1 MKFMGGD
8 MAGVY
13 ATVIFH
19 LVVLA
24 GALSV
29 QIGYSLS
36 GENSFLLDFSAHEEK
51 ERVEKENDFHEDI
64 ADKIDRMLADSESGG
79 LDYRNIAVNRAT
91 LKDDRGTDAEQ
102 LYKDAER
109 LRQDLSDG
117 VPQHDMSEEFADPVT
132 KQQQRQDDN
141 KASESQY
148 SGVTVLSYELGGRKG
163 SYLPTP
169 AYKCMGAGMVTV
181 IITVNNSGKV
191 LDAKVQDELSS
202 ADDCM
207 RRAAIN
213 AARRS
218 RFSSDPSAPSRHVGN
233 IVYQFIA
240 Q

>member
-64 ADKIDRMLADSESGG
+64 ADKIDRMLAESESGG

-132 KQQQRQDDN
+132 KQQRQEDN

>member
-132 KQQQRQDDN
+132 KQQRQDDN

>member
-64 ADKIDRMLADSESGG
+64 ADKIDRMLAESESGG

-132 KQQQRQDDN
+132 KQQQRQEDN

>member
-1 MKFMGGD
+1 

-64 ADKIDRMLADSESGG
+64 ADKIDRMLAESESGG

-132 KQQQRQDDN
+132 KQQQRQEDN

>member
-64 ADKIDRMLADSESGG
+64 ADKIDRMLAESESGG

-132 KQQQRQDDN
+132 KQQQRQEDN

-202 ADDCM
+202 TDDCM

>member
-64 ADKIDRMLADSESGG
+64 ADKIDRMLAESESGG

-132 KQQQRQDDN
+132 KQQRQDDN

-202 ADDCM
+202 TDDCM

>member
-29 QIGYSLS
+29 QIGYSLT

-51 ERVEKENDFHEDI
+51 ERVEKENDFQEDI
-64 ADKIDRMLADSESGG
+64 ADKIDRMLAESESGG
-79 LDYRNIAVNRAT
+79 LDYRNIAVNRGT

-117 VPQHDMSEEFADPVT
+117 VQQHELADDFADPVT
-132 KQQQRQDDN
+132 APRRQQEDSKTSD
-141 KASESQY
+141 AQY

-181 IITVNNSGKV
+181 IITVNNAGKV

-218 RFSSDPSAPSRHVGN
+218 RFSTDPSAPSRHVGN

>member
-64 ADKIDRMLADSESGG
+64 ADKIDRMLAESESGG

-132 KQQQRQDDN
+132 KQQRQDYN

>member
-19 LVVLA
+19 LVVLG

-29 QIGYSLS
+29 QIGYSLA
-36 GENSFLLDFSAHEEK
+36 GDNSFLLDFSAHEEK

-64 ADKIDRMLADSESGG
+64 SDRIDRMLAESESGG
-79 LDYRNIAVNRAT
+79 LDYRNIAVNRGA

-117 VPQHDMSEEFADPVT
+117 VPQHEQADDFADPVT
-132 KQQQRQDDN
+132 RPQRQQEDN
-141 KASESQY
+141 RTSELQY

-181 IITVNNSGKV
+181 VITVNNAGKV

-202 ADDCM
+202 TDDCM

-218 RFSSDPSAPSRHVGN
+218 RFSTDPSASSRHVGN